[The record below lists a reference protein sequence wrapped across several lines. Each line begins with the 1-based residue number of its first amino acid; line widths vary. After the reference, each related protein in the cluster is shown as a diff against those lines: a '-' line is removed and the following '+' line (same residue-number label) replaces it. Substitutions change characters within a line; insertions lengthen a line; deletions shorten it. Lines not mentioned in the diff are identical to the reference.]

1 MSEKKLPLY
10 ATAFLVH
17 RSSFIED
24 SHKGKI
30 RISTG
35 FARAAGYGGPY
46 PDCGLR
52 TASVAAISTNDERYY
67 RRSMRYL
74 NLIRF
79 RPVAFQKLRAIFS
92 EMI

>member
-17 RSSFIED
+17 RSSFIE
-24 SHKGKI
+24 GKI

-92 EMI
+92 EMM